1 MSNKLYENN
10 STLNEKILAGVNTLA
25 DNVASTLGP
34 RGRNV
39 LLHEDGKLPTIT
51 KDGVT
56 VAQFV
61 ELPDPFENAA
71 AQVLKQAAS
80 MTNTSAGDGT
90 TTATVLAR
98 GIMNAAQKHIA
109 AGASPIE
116 IQRGLEKVVS
126 SLKANLKEQAK
137 PVQSLDDILHIA
149 TISANGDSSLG
160 RLVATAVDQAGKDGA
175 INIEEARS
183 VETSLD
189 LVEGFQLNSG
199 YLAGA
204 FITDERRQLLEYKD
218 LLVLVTDHSINAVED
233 ILPVLEAV
241 AREGKPLVI
250 VAENVEGQA
259 LAGLIMNTVRG
270 SMKVAA
276 IKAPEY
282 GEQRKDTLKDLALS
296 LGAEFVSRDVGMSLK
311 DVKLE
316 HLGTASKLVSK
327 KNWTT
332 IMGGGGDYED
342 VDNRIEN
349 LKVEIEQT
357 DNIHECEL
365 IQKRITRLASG
376 VAIIKVGGSTESDMT
391 EKKHRVEDALEA
403 VKAAQQ
409 EGLLPGGGVAL
420 IGAAKNLSVEFD
432 HPDQRLAL
440 DIIKD
445 VVREPARQ
453 MAKNAG
459 ASPDII
465 IQKIEDCDPGY
476 GYDFRQEKIVNMFE
490 SGIIDPAKVTRCAL
504 ENATSAAGVLLTTNY
519 AIIAK
524 Q

>member
-39 LLHEDGKLPTIT
+39 LLHQEGKLPTIT

-61 ELPDPFENAA
+61 ELSEPFANAA

-80 MTNTSAGDGT
+80 RTNTTAGDGT

-98 GIMNAAQKHIA
+98 GIMNASQRHIA
-109 AGASPIE
+109 AGASPVE
-116 IQRGLEKVVS
+116 IQRGLEKTTAALRS
-126 SLKANLKEQAK
+126 KLRENAR

-149 TISANGDSSLG
+149 TISANGDKQLG
-160 RLVATAVDQAGKDGA
+160 KLVATAVDQAGRDGA

-183 VETSLD
+183 VETSLEV
-189 LVEGFQLNSG
+189 VEGFQFNSG

-204 FITDERRQLLEYKD
+204 FITDQRRQVMDYKD
-218 LLVLVTDHSINAVED
+218 LLVLVTDYSINSVED
-233 ILPVLEAV
+233 ILPILETV
-241 AREGKPLVI
+241 AREQKPFVI

-276 IKAPEY
+276 IKAPDY
-282 GEQRKDTLKDLALS
+282 GEGRKNTLKDLALS
-296 LGAEFVSRDVGMSLK
+296 LGAEFVSRDSGMSLK
-311 DVKLE
+311 EVKLH
-316 HLGTASKLVSK
+316 HLGVADSLTAK

-332 IMGGGGDYED
+332 IVGGAGDYEKIEE
-342 VDNRIEN
+342 RIQQ

-357 DNIHECEL
+357 DDLYECEE

-376 VAIIKVGGSTESDMT
+376 VAVVRVGGATESDMV
-391 EKKHRVEDALEA
+391 EKKHRIEDALEA
-403 VKAAQQ
+403 VKAAQL

-420 IGAAKNLSVEFD
+420 INASKDLAVEFD
-432 HPDQRLAL
+432 HPDQALAL
-440 DIIKD
+440 EIIKD
-445 VVREPARQ
+445 VVKEPARQ

-459 ASPDII
+459 ASPDLIL
-465 IQKIEDCDPGY
+465 QMIEESPDGH

-490 SGIIDPAKVTRCAL
+490 SGIIDPAKVTGCAL

-519 AIIAK
+519 AIIDKA
-524 Q
+524 